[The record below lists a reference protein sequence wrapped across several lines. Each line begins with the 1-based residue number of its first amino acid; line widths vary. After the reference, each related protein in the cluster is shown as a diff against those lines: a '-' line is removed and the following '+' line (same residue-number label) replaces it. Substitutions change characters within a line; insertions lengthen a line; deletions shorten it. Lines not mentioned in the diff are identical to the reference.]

1 MPDAPNTEPA
11 APETPAAPAAPAAP
25 APDAPAAPSDP
36 AGDTPAEPTAAVENV
51 DELPEWARK
60 SLTKANNEAAKYRT
74 AAQEAKEAAE
84 RAQTDLVQN
93 IGKALGL
100 VKDDEAPTVE
110 SLTEA
115 LREKDTTLT
124 SSQAAQAALRAENA
138 VLRYAPKHKGDADAL
153 LDSRDFE
160 KKLAAIDSTA
170 DDYASQVEEL
180 VKSEIDANARYR
192 KVQVAT
198 SNSNGLNTPTGDPA
212 PSEPD
217 TSFEGLA
224 KRRAE
229 RRQNRL

>member
-1 MPDAPNTEPA
+1 MSDEAPATN
-11 APETPAAPAAPAAP
+11 PAAPAAEPTPPVPTPPAPAAE
-25 APDAPAAPSDP
+25 PAAPSEPNADP
-36 AGDTPAEPTAAVENV
+36 AGENI

-60 SLTKANNEAAKYRT
+60 SLTKAN
-74 AAQEAKEAAE
+74 KEAASYRDAAKKAKE
-84 RAQTDLVQN
+84 EAETAQRNLVQN

-115 LREKDTTLT
+115 LRDKDSNLTTA
-124 SSQAAQAALRAENA
+124 QAAQTALRAENA
-138 VLRYAPKHKGDADAL
+138 VLRFAGKHKGDADAL

-170 DDYASQVEEL
+170 DNYASQVEDL
-180 VKSEIDANARYR
+180 VKSEIDTNARYR

-198 SNSNGLNTPTGDPA
+198 SNSNGLNIPTGDPA
-212 PSEPD
+212 PAEPD

-229 RRQNRL
+229 RRKNRL

>member
-1 MPDAPNTEPA
+1 MPDAPNTEPT
-11 APETPAAPAAPAAP
+11 APETPAVPAEPAGPAPEAPTAPDASPAAPAAP
-25 APDAPAAPSDP
+25 S
-36 AGDTPAEPTAAVENV
+36 ENV

-60 SLTKANNEAAKYRT
+60 SLTKAN
-74 AAQEAKEAAE
+74 KEAASYRDAAKKAKDDAE
-84 RAQTDLVQN
+84 HAQQDLVQS

-115 LREKDTTLT
+115 LREKDSTLT
-124 SSQAAQAALRAENA
+124 TSQATTASLLAENA

-170 DDYASQVEEL
+170 DNYSSLVEDL

-212 PSEPD
+212 PADPD
-217 TSFEGLA
+217 TSYEGLA

-229 RRQNRL
+229 RRKNRL